1 MIELLIILILL
12 LTSFTAWGILVML
25 KVLREIKKA
34 ESHLEEK
41 DV

>member
-34 ESHLEEK
+34 ESRLEEK

>member
-1 MIELLIILILL
+1 MTELLIILILL

-34 ESHLEEK
+34 ESRLEEK